1 MALDIQPLDIQPLD
15 IQALDIQ
22 PLEDEEASWGTAFKQ
37 KLAEA
42 GNAADAAISLPAGAL
57 AGMFSQEEGDRIWKE
72 MEQRRAVN
80 LQGANPNNQKLS
92 TAQQVGG
99 TVATLPAQLLGMF
112 GAPAEKG
119 MDLINRGESVG
130 TAQAATLLDTVGN
143 VAGVAPMAP
152 AATFLGRAGIGASS
166 NMAFGAGSDAA
177 TQLLA
182 EKQSTK
188 DAYDPYNVER
198 RVVEGLTG
206 GVLQGALGER
216 PAIKSANP
224 KVNKMVMEQMKREA
238 PAAPKLDIE
247 PIVDTKSSL
256 DKTKEAYES
265 AVREHE
271 LQRQSAFNRPEQ
283 LGNLEAEG
291 PMSRMA
297 RDLGAEPGI
306 PERTPS
312 RMEQDLTS
320 RPMTSEQMNAM
331 NALEQRQRQAQESIT
346 RRQTELE
353 QAVQRQAS
361 LDNNA
366 SMRQRQEAAS
376 AVSDAHRAVESERA
390 RAQSVLEDI
399 RLAEESSKAAR
410 RQQMEID
417 DTQHVLPD
425 TDQVIAPQY
434 GTDRG
439 IGRVDENGMPIRAD
453 RSMEAQQLENPLQRN
468 LWGDELP
475 RESGQEA
482 FRGITKAIDMMD
494 NGTQAR
500 EDGKFVQGTPQSRA
514 VSLLSGNPPLGTKK
528 AGFNMRSRK
537 QGGGLLIGERAK
549 PEIRKTA
556 EGFEALLN
564 GKVVGYLKSNLT
576 GEQSR
581 QIGENANVDIV
592 KVAPDVKGKGIGSAL
607 YEAWS
612 QDHGGNI
619 APSGKTSKEAW
630 NLWKNKY
637 PEKVDN
643 FVRQEALRIKAG
655 ADRQMVLGNITD
667 PTIAQRVFD
676 ASQSKVPFNFRKQGG
691 AIAPDVFLGK
701 FPEFAASKMKDALG
715 QLKFFYHGTSKDKA
729 FSDIKAGPR
738 GAWFTDDPKGASEY
752 AKQNDSQK
760 MEFNPSTRRY
770 DEVNTAANV
779 HQVYLNITN
788 PYKLSETELSQYQKA
803 TNYSKFQRDITA
815 KAKSAGYDGID
826 WGGGIVTA
834 FDAKQIKSAIS
845 PENSKPQKMPFNFK
859 KQGGGLLISPKEKT
873 GLDNALALSDDGTF
887 IPKNPNVLEVV
898 DKALAEGKDG
908 MENKW
913 LYLQSGATS
922 AAMKTGSAAIKASA
936 EIVQNALKRA
946 DLAVRNAIFPAE
958 TALKKLNKSEITE
971 LSDIFQSEMKLGK
984 RIDADILMQ
993 NLTTKQLDA
1002 YTHMRDMFDKSLD
1015 AQNLARKDK
1024 DQPPITPNEA
1034 YMASRWSGDFR
1045 RPVHDAN
1052 GKLVWYL
1059 AADSKL
1065 GLEAQTKA
1073 LLKEF
1078 PTLVIDKAKDHQVR
1092 STIGKTDL
1100 QSMYTT
1106 MLDILGRND
1115 PAIDKIKAA
1124 LEDQT
1129 TAETEMLRGQEKHF
1143 ERKGNIRG
1151 FVGDRP
1157 GTTPGK
1163 EAIAMFEQQIQYAK
1177 NAFTWSE
1184 MQKAADDIKGI
1195 VSNPDL
1201 QAQQPNNVKYI
1212 REYFKNAIGHGEAK
1226 VMRALDDTMR
1236 EGMGVSPKVL
1246 SEAVGDIKS
1255 FFIMQKLAASAGFA
1269 LSNVIQS
1276 TNVIPYLADL
1286 HAQGYKG
1293 NAAKALGVGY
1303 STGLMMA
1310 VSHYLKA
1317 SGGEYVNKLP
1327 NQFLKDAIQYAED
1340 NGVTARSIYDES
1352 PLGASF
1358 SKVSQAANIAGKTM
1372 TIPETWVRS
1381 TAFMTYA
1388 QMLKDSGK
1396 YSDMSKLFQHAEE
1409 LVNAS
1414 MVDYRQT
1421 EKPLMFAKGGTL
1433 GNFLNTLQT
1442 YPMSF
1447 YNQYSYMVGQ
1457 ASNGNVLPLVAM
1469 VALQGAIAGAMGV
1482 PYAEDVYK
1490 AFKYVKDELVST
1502 STWKDMQDSKF
1513 LSDPKLWV
1521 METLG
1526 NGALYGALSDQ
1537 SGLGMTSRVSAPS
1550 AGAMLQSP
1558 LGPITDLY
1566 KQGKSVGSALI
1577 DPANPTKWA
1586 QAGMNVVPTGLSGLL
1601 ETAPFM
1607 KDHTYIVKP
1616 NGEKVF
1622 MKTSDL
1628 AKRDASVSRTPEEVG
1643 IRKFGLRSQREVV
1656 EKDVKYMTDTA
1667 NTVAKDRAKD
1677 LVEKIYNS
1685 ARNGDAKKTKELTSL
1700 YTRLTGKELT
1710 DEQIDRQVKQEY
1722 LTGFQKSANKENMT
1736 PQEAINFARMRS
1748 ILENSK

>member
-1 MALDIQPLDIQPLD
+1 MDNFDPDAYLAGGSFDPDAYLK
-15 IQALDIQ
+15 
-22 PLEDEEASWGTAFKQ
+22 EEEGASWGTAFKQ

-42 GNAADAAISLPAGAL
+42 GNAADAAISLPAGNL
-57 AGMFSQEEGDRIWKE
+57 AGMFSQEEGDRIFKE
-72 MEQRRAVN
+72 MAQRRAAN

-130 TAQAATLLDTVGN
+130 TAMAATLLDTAAN
-143 VAGVAPMAP
+143 VAGVAPMAS

-216 PAIKSANP
+216 PAIKSANS

-238 PAAPKLDIE
+238 PVAPKLDIE

-265 AVREHE
+265 AVRERE

-399 RLAEESSKAAR
+399 RLAEESSKQSLRGNNPYGSDIVNMNSGIPFTKEHVKALMAAGKLVIKF
-410 RQQMEID
+410 ID
-417 DTQHVLPD
+417 GE
-425 TDQVIAPQY
+425 Y
-434 GTDRG
+434 
-439 IGRVDENGMPIRAD
+439 RA
-453 RSMEAQQLENPLQRN
+453 ML
-468 LWGDELP
+468 
-475 RESGQEA
+475 
-482 FRGITKAIDMMD
+482 
-494 NGTQAR
+494 
-500 EDGKFVQGTPQSRA
+500 DGKDVVARLVPNISADDAKR
-514 VSLLSGNPPLGTKK
+514 LGEK
-528 AGFNMRSRK
+528 AS
-537 QGGGLLIGERAK
+537 
-549 PEIRKTA
+549 
-556 EGFEALLN
+556 
-564 GKVVGYLKSNLT
+564 
-576 GEQSR
+576 
-581 QIGENANVDIV
+581 VDIV
-592 KVAPDVKGKGIGSAL
+592 KVHPKLKGTGIGAAL
-607 YEAWS
+607 YKAWS
-612 QDHGGNI
+612 NDNNGNI
-619 APSGKTSKEAW
+619 TPSGKTSPDAW

-637 PEKVDN
+637 PEKVAE
-643 FVRQEALRIKAG
+643 FVQQEANRIKDG
-655 ADRQMVLGNITD
+655 ADRRMVLENISD
-667 PTIAQRVFD
+667 PAVAKQVSAAAATEGKI
-676 ASQSKVPFNFRKQGG
+676 PFNFR
-691 AIAPDVFLGK
+691 
-701 FPEFAASKMKDALG
+701 
-715 QLKFFYHGTSKDKA
+715 
-729 FSDIKAGPR
+729 
-738 GAWFTDDPKGASEY
+738 
-752 AKQNDSQK
+752 
-760 MEFNPSTRRY
+760 
-770 DEVNTAANV
+770 
-779 HQVYLNITN
+779 
-788 PYKLSETELSQYQKA
+788 
-803 TNYSKFQRDITA
+803 
-815 KAKSAGYDGID
+815 
-826 WGGGIVTA
+826 
-834 FDAKQIKSAIS
+834 
-845 PENSKPQKMPFNFK
+845 

-887 IPKNPNVLEVV
+887 IPKNPNVQEVV
-898 DKALAEGKDG
+898 AKSLAEGKDG
-908 MENKW
+908 MSNKFT
-913 LYLQSGATS
+913 YLQSGATS
-922 AAMKTGSAAIKASA
+922 AAMKTGSAAIKAAS
-936 EIVQNALKRA
+936 EIVQNAVKRA

-958 TALKKLNKSEITE
+958 TALKRLSKADITE
-971 LSDIFQSEMKLGK
+971 LAEIFKNEMTLGK
-984 RIDADILMQ
+984 RFDADILMQ

-1002 YTHMRDMFDKSLD
+1002 YTHMRDMFDKSLA
-1015 AQNLARKDK
+1015 AQNEARLAKGQD
-1024 DQPPITPNEA
+1024 PISPNEA

-1059 AADSKL
+1059 AADSKV

-1157 GTTPGK
+1157 GMNPGK

-1358 SKVSQAANIAGKTM
+1358 STASQIANVAGKTM

-1421 EKPLMFAKGGTL
+1421 EKPLIFAKGGTL

-1490 AFKYVKDELVST
+1490 AFKYVKDELVPT

-1526 NGALYGALSDQ
+1526 NGTLYGALSDLF
-1537 SGLGMTSRVSAPS
+1537 GLGMTSRVSAPS

-1577 DPANPTKWA
+1577 DPTNPTKWA